1 MRDDR
6 LRLAIAVLAAAG
18 AGISAY
24 LLAARGTPICSTGG
38 CEQVQTSS
46 YAHLLGIPLAALG
59 LAAYV
64 TLLASALSRSQ
75 IARAVGAVVALAS
88 VAFSVYLLV
97 VQVAVIGAV
106 CEWCV
111 ASEAIVFLLA
121 PAAVVRVVQ

>member
-1 MRDDR
+1 MTDTR

-59 LAAYV
+59 LAAYL

-75 IARAVGAVVALAS
+75 AALAVGAVVARPRSPSAS
-88 VAFSVYLLV
+88 TCSSSSSRSSAPS
-97 VQVAVIGAV
+97 ASGA
-106 CEWCV
+106 
-111 ASEAIVFLLA
+111 
-121 PAAVVRVVQ
+121 